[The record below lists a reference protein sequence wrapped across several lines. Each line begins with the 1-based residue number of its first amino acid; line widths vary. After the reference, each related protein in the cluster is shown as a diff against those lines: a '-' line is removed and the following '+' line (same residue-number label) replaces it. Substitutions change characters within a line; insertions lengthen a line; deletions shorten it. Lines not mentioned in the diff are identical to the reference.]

1 MKQSWPA
8 ILLSAVFVFAQP
20 AQPPDAPQALI
31 TKAARIVEFTTD
43 EVTWM
48 SIDVS
53 PDGKT
58 LLVDV
63 LGDLYTLPVSG
74 GAMVPLTTGMAWD
87 YQARY
92 SPDGKEIVFISDREG
107 SDNIWLMNADGTKP
121 RSLTKEKKT
130 GQHSMYGSPAW
141 SPDGQYIVARRY
153 GAYPFDSYL
162 RKTELWMFHRDG
174 GSGVQLTKGDPKL
187 TRVSGPVFSPD
198 GRFLYFSAMPG
209 RFGYNADPGKWQV
222 NRLTRE
228 TGEVDAITGGYGGGL
243 RPLLSPDGKSLVY
256 ATRHDAVTTL
266 RLRNLETR
274 AETVLSN
281 RITRDD
287 QEGFSTQDTLP
298 GYSFSPD
305 GKHLFTLIDG
315 HIHRISAG
323 GAHDDVQ
330 VPFTVN
336 IKRELGALVKVEDR
350 ITEDPL
356 QVKQLR
362 WLHGTPDGSTM
373 VFTALG
379 KVWTASKGGAPRRLT
394 NSEDREYEPTISP
407 DGQWIAWITWSD
419 TRGGQLWKARLDGA
433 QATQLTRSAAFYSL
447 PEWSPDGTRL
457 ALVVGSSSGW
467 LEEDSSETFELRLI
481 PATGGVATYV
491 THLRSPNS
499 HVTWSG
505 DGKRLFYDEANPAS
519 PTGDTPPTT
528 SLVSIR
534 ISEAGNPGFDKKTL
548 VRFSD
553 VVSAAPS
560 PDGKWMILGR
570 YSNSW
575 LAALPQ
581 GTMEPVTL
589 NLDSPSV
596 PVRQITAGGANYSR
610 WLPDSSGFTWAFTN
624 HLYRISRADVLSAK
638 TPADIHPATEQIAL
652 SAPREFGSGTVA
664 LVNARLILMNGRSAD
679 GKPLNGDRKPVNGDV
694 IERGDIVITNDRI
707 TAIGVHGKISIPAAA
722 KQIDATGKTI
732 MPGIVDIHAHLHAQG
747 DVFPDKIWPYAANL
761 AYGVTTTRDPSID
774 SNRVF
779 PYSELVET
787 GGILGPRIYS
797 CGTAMTTNA
806 VRIESLDDARNAV
819 RRYKEMGADYLKQYM
834 QPRRIQ
840 RQWILEA
847 AREIGI
853 NVTNEGGGFL
863 KEDLAMVIDGFTGF
877 EHNYPVKLYKDVIE
891 LTARA
896 QTVYTPTL
904 IVSFGS
910 PFGQYY
916 WRQHRNYH
924 GDEKL
929 RRFTPHEELDR
940 KARRVVSS
948 PDEDYIFREVAE
960 GAAAIYHRGGQI
972 ALGSHGE
979 QQGIGAQWELW
990 MLQSGGLTNH
1000 EALRVATMGGA
1011 KALGLDRDIGS
1022 LETGKI
1028 ADLVVLDRNPLEN
1041 IQNSESTRWVMKA
1054 GQLFDA
1060 SSLDRIWPSARKFDH
1075 FWWATE

>member
-1 MKQSWPA
+1 MKHASLAGAVAIAFTVLAINAQQPDPA
-8 ILLSAVFVFAQP
+8 TPRP
-20 AQPPDAPQALI
+20 AEALI
-31 TKAARIVEFTTD
+31 IKPARTVEFTTD
-43 EVTWM
+43 EATWM

-58 LLVDV
+58 LLADI
-63 LGDLYTLPVSG
+63 LGDLYTLPVTG
-74 GAMVPLTTGMAWD
+74 GTMTPITTGMHWD
-87 YQARY
+87 YQAKY
-92 SPDGKEIVFISDREG
+92 SPDGQEILFISDREG
-107 SDNIWLMNADGTKP
+107 SDNIWIMNADGTSP
-121 RSLTKEKKT
+121 RSLTKEKKF
-130 GQHSMYGSPAW
+130 MFGSPTW

-162 RKTELWMFHRDG
+162 RKTELWMYHRDG
-174 GSGVQLTKGDPKL
+174 GSGVQLTKGDAKL

-198 GRFLYFSAMPG
+198 AKFLYFSAMPG
-209 RFGYNADPGKWQV
+209 RFGYNVDPGKWQV
-222 NRLTRE
+222 NRLNRE
-228 TGEVDAITGGYGGGL
+228 TGEVDAITAGYGGGL
-243 RPLLSPDGKSLVY
+243 RPLLSPDGKSMVY
-256 ATRHDAVTTL
+256 ATRHDALTTL

-274 AETVLSN
+274 AETELSK

-287 QEGFSTQDTLP
+287 QEGFSAQDTLP
-298 GYSFSPD
+298 GYGFSPD
-305 GKHLFTLIDG
+305 GKSLFTLIDG
-315 HIHRISAG
+315 HIHRLDIATR
-323 GAHDDVQ
+323 ADVNI
-330 VPFTVN
+330 PFTAA

-356 QVKQLR
+356 NVKQLR
-362 WLHGTPDGSTM
+362 WLHATPDGSTM

-379 KVWTASKGGAPRRLT
+379 KLWATPKGGTPRRLT
-394 NSEDREYEPTISP
+394 TSDDREYEPTISP
-407 DGQWIAWITWSD
+407 DGQWVAWITWND
-419 TRGGQLWKARLDGA
+419 QRGGQLWKAHPDGS
-433 QATQLTRSAAFYSL
+433 QATQLTRSPAFYSL
-447 PEWSPDGTRL
+447 PEWSPDGRQL
-457 ALVVGSSSGW
+457 AFIVGSASGW
-467 LEEDSSETFELRLI
+467 LEEDSSETYELRLI
-481 PATGGVATYV
+481 SSSGGATSYV

-519 PTGDTPPTT
+519 PTGDTPPST

-534 ISEAGNPGFDKKTL
+534 VSEPGVSGLSGPGVDKKTHI
-548 VRFSD
+548 RFTD
-553 VVSAAPS
+553 VVSALPS

-581 GTMEPVTL
+581 GTIDPVTL
-589 NLDSPSV
+589 NLDAPSV

-624 HLYRISRADVLSAK
+624 RLYRISRAEVLASKAI
-638 TPADIHPATEQIAL
+638 ADIHPSTEQITL
-652 SAPREFGSGTVA
+652 TAPREFGQGSVA
-664 LVNARLILMNGRSAD
+664 LVNARLITMGGTGGVT
-679 GKPLNGDRKPVNGDV
+679 GKMEV
-694 IERGDIVITNDRI
+694 IERGDILIENDRI
-707 TAIGVHGKISIPAAA
+707 TAIGPHGKITIPAIA
-722 KQIDATGKTI
+722 KQIDASGKTI

-806 VRIESLDDARNAV
+806 VRIESLEDARNAV
-819 RRYKEMGADYLKQYM
+819 RRYKEMGANYLKQYM
-834 QPRRIQ
+834 QPRRLQ

-847 AREIGI
+847 AREQGI

-863 KEDLAMVIDGFTGF
+863 KEDLAMVVDGFTGF

-891 LTARA
+891 LTAQA

-940 KARRVVSS
+940 KARRTIAA
-948 PDEDYIFREVAE
+948 PDEDYIFKEVAE
-960 GAAAIYHRGGQI
+960 GAAAIFHRGGQI

-979 QQGIGAQWELW
+979 QQGIGAMWELW

-1028 ADLVVLDRNPLEN
+1028 ADLIVLDKNPLDN
-1041 IQNSESTRWVMKA
+1041 IQNSETTRWVMKA
-1054 GQLFDA
+1054 GQLYDA
-1060 SSLDRIWPSARKFDH
+1060 ATLDRIWPSAKKYDK
-1075 FWWATE
+1075 FWWVSE